1 MFAAA
6 NPPAVCRL
14 RRAVTPDTTPHL
26 PALGGTLGHSDTG
39 DTRDIH
45 TGSGDTLHGG
55 CQDAGHG
62 EEYGFDAQMNVM
74 FSDF

>member
-14 RRAVTPDTTPHL
+14 RRAVTPPTPPRISRHWAGHWDTRTL
-26 PALGGTLGHSDTG
+26 ETLGTFIQPAL
-39 DTRDIH
+39 I
-45 TGSGDTLHGG
+45 HGG

>member
-1 MFAAA
+1 MPTAAG
-6 NPPAVCRL
+6 RDS
-14 RRAVTPDTTPHL
+14 TDTTPHL